1 MHQDLYPY
9 REGTARIIIGDAAEI
24 LDQFIKESKSMDGG
38 FMQLI
43 KNDTKTKKVSFF
55 YCLAKS
61 KISS

>member
-24 LDQFIKESKSMDGG
+24 LEQFISMDGG

-43 KNDTKTKKVSFF
+43 KK
-55 YCLAKS
+55 
-61 KISS
+61 